1 MGLGDS
7 PEMAAKPPGTCAS
20 GSCHHLRLKR
30 CSRERC
36 QPELPRRE
44 HGQELRSWGEGAG
57 EETPPPAPPALQA
70 APLTLS
76 RNQGAQE
83 PVGSAPK
90 AQRTGTG
97 GEAEI
102 TSLAHQMRTGRG
114 PKVLG
119 VTSCVAFSLPSAL
132 RAPFWGS
139 DFRSDTSD
147 TCGFSCPGGLFPSHR
162 VPESHVLG
170 AGSLPLRVS
179 DPSVRVP
186 HAYRQS
192 KVRRA
197 RFLAVFLV

>member
-114 PKVLG
+114 PKALG
-119 VTSCVAFSLPSAL
+119 VASCVAFSLPSAL

-147 TCGFSCPGGLFPSHR
+147 TSGGFSCPGGRGARFHPTGSQSHMCWERGLFLS
-162 VPESHVLG
+162 ESQT
-170 AGSLPLRVS
+170 RVS
-179 DPSVRVP
+179 GCPMRTDS
-186 HAYRQS
+186 
-192 KVRRA
+192 RR
-197 RFLAVFLV
+197 

>member
-70 APLTLS
+70 ALLTLS

-114 PKVLG
+114 PKALG
-119 VTSCVAFSLPSAL
+119 VASCVAFSLPSAL

-147 TCGFSCPGGLFPSHR
+147 TCGF
-162 VPESHVLG
+162 LG